1 MKTVK
6 TLIKIS
12 KNKLEKIRIEKNL
25 LIAQSKHQ
33 DSIIKGL
40 NDEILDEE
48 SLIIKNFPHDFKLMT
63 DFINFRENQEKKIAL
78 HQKKKKEL
86 EKKIEA
92 LNSIIKNLFSEK
104 KKYEIIEENATVE
117 KKNKQKDTEQKN
129 LNETVLQKFSINKL
143 EKEKRD
149 QLA

>member
-1 MKTVK
+1 
-6 TLIKIS
+6 
-12 KNKLEKIRIEKNL
+12 
-25 LIAQSKHQ
+25 
-33 DSIIKGL
+33 
-40 NDEILDEE
+40 
-48 SLIIKNFPHDFKLMT
+48 MT

-92 LNSIIKNLFSEK
+92 LNSTVKNLFSEK
-104 KKYEIIEENATVE
+104 KKYEIIEENAIVE